1 MDASRNTTDPMRRF
15 AGARIYNRVRRMF
28 TGWNKADLIN
38 HIARLRGYRT
48 YLEICNDHSGFR
60 FGEIDRAVLPTR
72 HRLVYQCAPG
82 YSDGQPIDFSAG
94 GLDSSEC
101 IRAIRAQNLL
111 YDIILVDPWHE
122 YATSFR
128 DLNDAMTLLTQHGTV
143 VVHDC
148 RPPSEDHIKM
158 PFVEGF
164 EWSGVTYRAFLDF
177 VVQRSLDYRLV
188 DIDFGC
194 GVIRNRTDVAA
205 PSEPRRELLKAWAAI
220 GDDESAAFRF
230 MQQHAAL
237 WNVVPLRDF
246 IRTEARDAAQSHNGN
261 RAASTSSRL
270 VQSARS

>member
-1 MDASRNTTDPMRRF
+1 MRRF

-28 TGWNKADLIN
+28 KGWNKADLIN
-38 HIARLRGYRT
+38 QIARLRGYRS

-82 YSDGQPIDFSAG
+82 YCDGQPIDFSTR
-94 GLDSSEC
+94 GLDSTEC

-111 YDIILVDPWHE
+111 YDIILVDPWHA

-128 DLNDAMTLLTQHGTV
+128 DLNDAMTLLSEHGTV

-148 RPPSEDHIKM
+148 RPPSKDHIKM

-177 VVQRSLDYRLV
+177 VVQRSLDYRLI

-194 GVIRNRTDVAA
+194 GVIRTRTDLAA
-205 PSEPRRELLKAWAAI
+205 PSEKRRELLKAWSAI
-220 GDDESAAFRF
+220 GDDEAVAFRF
-230 MQQHAAL
+230 MQQHPGL
-237 WNVVPLRDF
+237 WNVVPVRKF
-246 IRTEARDAAQSHNGN
+246 VREEAHDAAQFRAGSH
-261 RAASTSSRL
+261 AASRSSRL